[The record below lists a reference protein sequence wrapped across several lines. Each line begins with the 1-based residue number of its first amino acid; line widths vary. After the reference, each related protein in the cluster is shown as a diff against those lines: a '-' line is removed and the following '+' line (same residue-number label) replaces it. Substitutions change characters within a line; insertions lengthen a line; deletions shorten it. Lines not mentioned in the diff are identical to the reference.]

1 MAAELTDA
9 QQEEVWYLFQSGM
22 FSKEVTRDLLGERTF
37 EALVEA
43 TPPPVDLFWGDAN
56 QFFA

>member
-1 MAAELTDA
+1 MTAELTDT
-9 QQEEVWYLFQSGM
+9 QKEDVWNLFRSGM
-22 FSKEVTRDLLGERTF
+22 FSEEVTRHLLGERTF
-37 EALVEA
+37 EALVDQ

>member
-9 QQEEVWYLFQSGM
+9 QREEVWNLFRSGM